1 MKTSIKKGLGFG
13 LASGVITTLGLM
25 VGLSSSTQSVI
36 AVIGGVVIIALADGM
51 SDALGI
57 HISEEAENIHSGRE
71 IWESTLATLFSKVI
85 VALSFVVPVLIFPLT
100 AAIIVSIGWGLLLIA
115 AFSYYTARQDQHTSS
130 PKVIVEHL
138 AIAGLV
144 IVASHYVGELVYYFT
159 H

>member
-57 HISEEAENIHSGRE
+57 HISEEAENAHSGRE
-71 IWESTLATLFSKVI
+71 IWESTLATLFSKII
-85 VALSFVVPVLIFPLT
+85 VALSFVVPVLIFPLSV
-100 AAIIVSIGWGLLLIA
+100 AIIVSIGWGLLLIA
-115 AFSYYTARQDQHTSS
+115 AFSYYTAQQDQHSSS
-130 PKVIVEHL
+130 PRVIIEHL

-144 IVASHYVGELVYYFT
+144 IVASHYVGELVYSLT